1 MLLSLIFNCL
11 RNPITPESTYH
22 LSSRRKREWLCLGC
36 ISEFWR
42 GPHQAVFVLR
52 QAQHERTILNKFN
65 PSPVRP
71 ELVEGGTAGSQRA
84 LTELPE
90 N

>member
-1 MLLSLIFNCL
+1 MAQATSNSADYLNKAQSSYDGAYVCL
-11 RNPITPESTYH
+11 ER
-22 LSSRRKREWLCLGC
+22 GC

-52 QAQHERTILNKFN
+52 QAQHERTILSKFN